1 MVQEVGL
8 PLENHYIVSDSTQ
21 YVILFSGGGSWDY
34 LYKTIILCQMALS
47 TSSYLVVEE
56 VGLPLENHYI
66 VSDST
71 QYII

>member
-1 MVQEVGL
+1 
-8 PLENHYIVSDSTQ
+8 
-21 YVILFSGGGSWDY
+21 
-34 LYKTIILCQMALS
+34 MALS

-71 QYII
+71 QYVIVFSGGGSWTTSRKALYCVR